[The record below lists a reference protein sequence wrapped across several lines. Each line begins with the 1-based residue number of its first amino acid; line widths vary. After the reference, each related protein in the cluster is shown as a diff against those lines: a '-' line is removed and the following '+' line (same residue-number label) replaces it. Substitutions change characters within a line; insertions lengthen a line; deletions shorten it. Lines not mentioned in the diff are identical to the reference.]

1 MKNRLW
7 LPLLI
12 ASFVFAASCRSEKEW
27 EGEPV
32 SGKRWKID
40 VLKYINNSYTAT
52 FENQLKAALSN
63 AGFKEKRDYRIKIRS
78 AQGDMSN
85 LPLIIDAAVNEDSD
99 LLVLFQAPTLYTAIN
114 KSPDVK
120 KVFTLLQNPF
130 VLGAGGSDSQHM
142 PNLTG
147 FYVVPPITELL
158 EKITECKPE
167 IKSLGTL
174 YMVGNEDS
182 VDRKDELIKLAK
194 EKGIEV
200 FAEGYNTQNDII
212 DSAAALFNKKPDGAI
227 HLLDPAQDVT
237 FPALFQQS
245 RSHQTP
251 LFSVVYN
258 MEKIGA
264 SIVAST
270 DRDEIGLKFGEMV
283 GRILKGEDPTNMPF
297 ENDRALTKHF
307 AINSVYAKEAGLTLP
322 PSLTTAAK

>member
-1 MKNRLW
+1 MKKKSWLFAVIGCLILAAACNR
-7 LPLLI
+7 
-12 ASFVFAASCRSEKEW
+12 EKEW

-40 VLKYINNSYTAT
+40 VLKYINNSYTST
-52 FENQLKAALSN
+52 FENQLKQALSN
-63 AGFKEKRDYRIKIRS
+63 GGFKEKRDYKIRIRS

-85 LPLIIDAAVNEDSD
+85 LPLIIDAAINDDSD

-114 KSPDVK
+114 KAPDVK
-120 KVFTLLQNPF
+120 KIFTLLQNPF

-147 FYVVPPITELL
+147 FYVVPPIRELL
-158 EKITECKPE
+158 DQITQCSPP
-167 IKSLGTL
+167 IKTLGTL
-174 YMVGNEDS
+174 YMVGNDDS
-182 VDRKDELIKLAK
+182 VDRKNELIKLAN

-200 FAEGYNTQNDII
+200 FAEGYNTQNDIV

-245 RSHQTP
+245 RSNKTP

-283 GRILKGEDPTNMPF
+283 NRILKGEDPTNMPF
-297 ENDRALTKHF
+297 ENDVNLKKHF
-307 AINSVYAKEAGLTLP
+307 ATNSVYAREAGLTLP
-322 PSLTTAAK
+322 TSLTAGK

>member
-1 MKNRLW
+1 MLKKYCLT
-7 LPLLI
+7 LLI
-12 ASFVFAASCRSEKEW
+12 ACVVITSACKREKEW

-32 SGKRWKID
+32 AGKRWKID
-40 VLKYINNSYTAT
+40 VLKYINNSYTST
-52 FENQLKAALSN
+52 FENQLRAALSN
-63 AGFKEKRDYRIKIRS
+63 AGFKEKRDYRIRIRS

-85 LPLIIDAAVNEDSD
+85 LPLIIDAAVNDDSD

-114 KSPDVK
+114 KVPDVK

-147 FYVVPPITELL
+147 FYVVPPIRELL
-158 EKITECKPE
+158 EKITECSPE
-167 IKSLGTL
+167 IKTLGTL

-182 VDRKDELIKLAK
+182 VDRKNELMKLAQ

-200 FAEGYNTQNDII
+200 YAEGYNTQNDII
-212 DSAAALFNKKPDGAI
+212 DSAAALFNKRPDAAI

-245 RSHQTP
+245 RSNKTP

-264 SIVAST
+264 SMVAST

-283 GRILKGEDPTNMPF
+283 ARILKGEDPTHMPF
-297 ENDRALTKHF
+297 ESDAALTKHF
-307 AINSVYAKEAGLTLP
+307 AINSVYAREAGLTLP
-322 PSLTTAAK
+322 ASLTAGK